1 MTIELWL
8 KADDINRF
16 EEICDDADLRLYSME
31 GIYSG
36 ILKNSGKLSKMRK
49 SFVLG
54 RLDGNNEVLLL
65 NNSHYGKNGIKLS
78 QSKHHGGI
86 LLLGG
91 DGSVV
96 KSAFQTYYSDYV
108 IKTSKGKPDE
118 RNNHFVLYSVF

>member
-1 MTIELWL
+1 MAIEIWL
-8 KADDINRF
+8 KKDDANLF
-16 EEICDDADLRLYSME
+16 EEICNDADLRPYSID

-36 ILKNSGKLSKMRK
+36 ILKNTGKLSEVGKK
-49 SFVLG
+49 FVLG

-78 QSKHHGGI
+78 QSKSRGGI

-91 DGSVV
+91 DVDIV
-96 KSAFQTYYSDYV
+96 KSAFLTYYSNYV
-108 IKTSKGKPDE
+108 IKASKGKPDE